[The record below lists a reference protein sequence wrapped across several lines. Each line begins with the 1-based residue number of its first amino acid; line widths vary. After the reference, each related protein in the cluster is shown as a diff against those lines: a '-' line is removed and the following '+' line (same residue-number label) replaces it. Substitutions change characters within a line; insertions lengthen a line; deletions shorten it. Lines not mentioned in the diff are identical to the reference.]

1 MALKRGREPANEGE
15 GDGDGD
21 DARARESGTRDAEEH
36 RGVRVRAEDDVPTTK
51 DGVDF
56 ERDVAKDEAA
66 NAVARH
72 YSSRSNQ
79 SHGER
84 RKSVIYR
91 LRCLNN
97 WIKSTQ
103 LSSRVRENDRVMDLA
118 CGKGGD
124 LKKYARAKVGF
135 YVGVDIALE
144 SVRRDAV
151 KRYNGEHANEF
162 PAVFIAGDAFVV
174 DLAEVL
180 PEHQRTLDVISCQFA
195 IHYSLSTEQRARRA
209 LRNVCKMLRPGGY
222 FIGTTVDS
230 NVLVRKLREADGL
243 AFWNPVY
250 EVEFDDAFKDK
261 TFPASETGGFGI
273 EYTFT
278 LADAVTKC
286 RECMVPKDVWVSL
299 AAEYGL
305 ELVEWQNFH
314 DYVHSQLHGKETR
327 ERAGGL
333 WSQVMGDEGENTL
346 TDEEWEAAY
355 LYCTFVFRMS
365 GSPESAASAVFNRK
379 PVPEKRE
386 IEQSDV
392 LVLEGAA

>member
-1 MALKRGREPANEGE
+1 M
-15 GDGDGD
+15 
-21 DARARESGTRDAEEH
+21 
-36 RGVRVRAEDDVPTTK
+36 
-51 DGVDF
+51 
-56 ERDVAKDEAA
+56 
-66 NAVARH
+66 
-72 YSSRSNQ
+72 
-79 SHGER
+79 
-84 RKSVIYR
+84 
-91 LRCLNN
+91 
-97 WIKSTQ
+97 
-103 LSSRVRENDRVMDLA
+103 
-118 CGKGGD
+118 
-124 LKKYARAKVGF
+124 
-135 YVGVDIALE
+135 
-144 SVRRDAV
+144 
-151 KRYNGEHANEF
+151 
-162 PAVFIAGDAFVV
+162 
-174 DLAEVL
+174 
-180 PEHQRTLDVISCQFA
+180 
-195 IHYSLSTEQRARRA
+195 
-209 LRNVCKMLRPGGY
+209 
-222 FIGTTVDS
+222 DS

-379 PVPEKRE
+379 PVPEKRK